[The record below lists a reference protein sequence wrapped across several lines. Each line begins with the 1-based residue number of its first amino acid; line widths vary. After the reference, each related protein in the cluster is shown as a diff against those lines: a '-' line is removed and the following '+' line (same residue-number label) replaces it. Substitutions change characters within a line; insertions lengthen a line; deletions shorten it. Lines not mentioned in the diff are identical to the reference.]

1 MPKSM
6 TGFGRSVAEN
16 EGYRLTLELKSVNNR
31 YLEVSVHAPRALGF
45 WESMIKSK
53 VAQFA
58 ERGKVDVFIQLETIG
73 ERLPLIKTDKPLAVA
88 YVEAISELAAQVGL
102 GNEISI
108 KNLIA
113 ENLLSLPGLLTLE
126 KPQENEAGI
135 ESVLQ
140 QALSAALAGFADM
153 RRQEGQRLADNLL
166 LRREVVC
173 RIVRQIKELSADVTR
188 DYQERLRQRIS
199 ELLDAEV
206 ALDEARLANEV
217 AFFADKACIDEE
229 LVRLASHLLQ
239 LEELLRADTAVGR
252 KLDFLLQEI
261 NREINTIGSKA
272 NSLTISNLVI
282 EAKGEL
288 EKIREQVQN
297 IE

>member
-45 WESMIKSK
+45 LESMIKSK

-73 ERLPLIKTDKPLAVA
+73 ERLPLIKTDKPLAAA

-102 GNEISI
+102 RNEISV

-135 ESVLQ
+135 EAVLQ
-140 QALSAALAGFADM
+140 QALSASLAGFADM

-272 NSLTISNLVI
+272 NSLAISNLVI

>member
-45 WESMIKSK
+45 LEIMIKSK

-88 YVEAISELAAQVGL
+88 YVEAISELAALMGL
-102 GNEISI
+102 RNEISV

-135 ESVLQ
+135 EAVLQ

-272 NSLTISNLVI
+272 NSLAISNLVI